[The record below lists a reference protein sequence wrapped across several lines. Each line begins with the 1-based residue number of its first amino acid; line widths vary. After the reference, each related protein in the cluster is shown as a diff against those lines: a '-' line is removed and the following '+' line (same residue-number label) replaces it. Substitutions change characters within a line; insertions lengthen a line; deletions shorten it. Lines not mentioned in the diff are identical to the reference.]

1 MTVEYRQDDIEGY
14 YAYCYFLYEVLKR
27 QMGGTMNK
35 YERERKK
42 ERDRD
47 REKRRTELEISPHCG
62 VQKVAKRKKTRI
74 YSSPPL
80 PYVCLCHVV
89 QIVGTPVTNALA
101 KRIMCA

>member
-62 VQKVAKRKKTRI
+62 VQKVAKRKKLEFTLRHHCRMFAFAT
-74 YSSPPL
+74 SS
-80 PYVCLCHVV
+80 
-89 QIVGTPVTNALA
+89 
-101 KRIMCA
+101 K